1 MTGAPTI
8 VCIIDDDA
16 SVRRSLQRLLL
27 ASGFRVEVFADAQS
41 YLVHCSDAPCGCIV
55 LDVSMPGIDGLEL
68 QARLEQEGQG
78 APIVFLTGH
87 GDIPMS
93 VRAVKA
99 GAADFLSKPVD
110 EAVLLAA
117 VNDAVALHRQRLCE
131 TEVIEAIR
139 QRIASLTPRE
149 KEVMRCVITGAA
161 NKQIAGDLGIA
172 EKTVKIH
179 RSRVMKKLEVSSV
192 AALLL
197 ACLQAGVEPA
207 TKPSESGAPSS

>member
-41 YLVHCSDAPCGCIV
+41 YLAHCSDVPCGCIV

-68 QARLEQEGQG
+68 QARLEKEGQG

-99 GAADFLSKPVD
+99 GAADFLTKPVD
-110 EAVLLAA
+110 EVVLLAA

-149 KEVMRCVITGAA
+149 QEVMRCVITGAA

-197 ACLQAGVEPA
+197 ACQQAGVEPA
-207 TKPSESGAPSS
+207 TKP